1 MVIPF
6 QLLPSPADGWLF
18 ANWTRRWSKYIGHY
32 NIILLELLENRN
44 ITANFAH
51 ELYSILATPD
61 PLGAGIIS
69 GAGTFYFG
77 QTAKLIASSNPGW
90 DFDNWTENGSVISSN
105 PVYEFSVNGNRTIKA
120 NFSKTPF
127 NIMCSS
133 MPNEGGTTS
142 GCGISFYG
150 ETMILNAI
158 PNNGWKF
165 ISWTESDNIVSES
178 AEFTFT
184 VERDRNL
191 VANFDLIDDI
201 EQLDDFDQIPEK
213 YYLSNAYPNPFNP
226 ETNIQFGL
234 PEPSTVYLYIFNING
249 QLVTKVMD
257 QVMLPAGNYK
267 SRFNIERNGERIPS
281 GVYFFRII
289 AQSNNS
295 DNNYIKVGKL
305 VLLK

>member
-1 MVIPF
+1 
-6 QLLPSPADGWLF
+6 
-18 ANWTRRWSKYIGHY
+18 
-32 NIILLELLENRN
+32 
-44 ITANFAH
+44 
-51 ELYSILATPD
+51 
-61 PLGAGIIS
+61 
-69 GAGTFYFG
+69 
-77 QTAKLIASSNPGW
+77 
-90 DFDNWTENGSVISSN
+90 
-105 PVYEFSVNGNRTIKA
+105 
-120 NFSKTPF
+120 
-127 NIMCSS
+127 

-150 ETMILNAI
+150 ETMMVNAI

-165 ISWTESDNIVSES
+165 LSWTESENILSES
-178 AEFTFT
+178 AEYTFT

-191 VANFDLIDDI
+191 VANFDLIDAI
-201 EQLDDFDQIPEK
+201 EKLDDYDQIPEE

-234 PEPSTVYLYIFNING
+234 PEPSTVNLYIFNVNG

-257 QVMLPAGNYK
+257 RVMLPAGNYK

-281 GVYFFRII
+281 GVYFYRII